1 MARRDSRCDGAGAAG
16 QGADAARTRRAVLCR
31 GQSPSK
37 NPRQYRSRLRY
48 TLKKHILPDLA
59 MIPIASLTPGQI
71 EALRDRKLAKG
82 YKPATVNSMLKAI
95 SVMFIWARKQG
106 STTERIR
113 RAGCARRRLRGLWTI

>member
-1 MARRDSRCDGAGAAG
+1 M
-16 QGADAARTRRAVLCR
+16 L
-31 GQSPSK
+31 K
-37 NPRQYRSRLRY
+37 NPRQYRSWLRY

-95 SVMFIWARKQG
+95 CAAPAKS
-106 STTERIR
+106 ERV
-113 RAGCARRRLRGLWTI
+113 TQVV